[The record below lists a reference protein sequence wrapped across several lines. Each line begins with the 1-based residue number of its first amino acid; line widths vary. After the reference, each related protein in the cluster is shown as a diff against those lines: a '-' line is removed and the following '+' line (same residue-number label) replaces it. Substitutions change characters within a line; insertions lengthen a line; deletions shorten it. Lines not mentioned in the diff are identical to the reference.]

1 MTGTTSPDRD
11 LALRPVGTGEAP
23 SAPGAGYDQ
32 DLCAWATR
40 QAALLRAGRAHEA
53 DLANIAEEIEDLC
66 RRDRRELASRVR
78 TVLWHLMKLRA
89 CAARLPRSGWRAVI
103 EEQRAEIER
112 VLADSPSLR
121 RELADVVARESAAA
135 RRLAAADLAEQGEPA
150 GGVEGLAFGVA
161 DVLG

>member
-1 MTGTTSPDRD
+1 MTGTTSSDND
-11 LALRPVGTGEAP
+11 LALRPIGARGP
-23 SAPGAGYDQ
+23 SGGPGAAYGQ
-32 DLCAWATR
+32 DLCAWATH
-40 QAALLRAGRAHEA
+40 QAALLRSGRAHEA

-89 CAARLPRSGWRAVI
+89 SAARLPRSGWRAII

-121 RELADVVARESAAA
+121 RELADTVARESAAA
-135 RRLAAADLAEQGEPA
+135 RRLAAADLAGQGEPA
-150 GGVEGLAFGVA
+150 EGVESLAFGVA
-161 DVLG
+161 DVVG